1 MVKMTDD
8 ESSFIGRHILRIDD
22 LTVDEIMGLINT
34 ANRFKEVSERKI
46 KKVPTLRGKTV
57 VNLFFEPSTR
67 TRTSF
72 EIAGK
77 RLSADVINVSAKTS
91 SLTKGE
97 SFKDTVLNIA
107 AMKPDAIVIRHSSPG
122 ACGYASKIAGCS
134 IINGGDGA
142 NSHPTQGL
150 LDLMTI
156 YESKGTIDNLNVS
169 IVGDILHSRVAR
181 SNISALSRMGANIT
195 LCGPPTLLPKRHDI
209 FNAKVTNRIDEA
221 VEGADV
227 IMMLRI
233 QRERMS
239 QGLFPSLRE
248 YSNYFCLSPEVMEG
262 AKKDVIIMHP
272 GPINRGVE
280 ISAEVADG
288 EWSLILYQVTH
299 GVAMRMAVLYL
310 LCGGSE

>member
-1 MVKMTDD
+1 VNSLKL
-8 ESSFIGRHILRIDD
+8 SGRHLLRIGD
-22 LTVDEIMGLINT
+22 LSTDEITGLINT
-34 ANRFKEVSERKI
+34 AERFLEISEREI

-77 RLSADVINVSAKTS
+77 RLSADVINIAVQAS
-91 SLTKGE
+91 SLSKGE
-97 SFKDTVLNIA
+97 TFKDTVLNIA
-107 AMKPDAIVIRHSSPG
+107 AMSPDVIVVRHSSPG
-122 ACGYASKIAGCS
+122 AALYASQIAGCS
-134 IINGGDGA
+134 IVNGGDGA
-142 NSHPTQGL
+142 HAHPTQAL

-156 YESKGTIDNLNVS
+156 HMHKKSFDNLKVS

-181 SNISALSRMGANIT
+181 SDINALSRLKADIT
-195 LCGPPTLLPKRHDI
+195 LCAPPTLLPKRSEV
-209 FNAKVTNRIDEA
+209 FGARVTNSIEEA
-221 VEGADV
+221 VEDADV

-233 QRERMS
+233 QQERMA

-248 YSNYFCLSPEVMEG
+248 YAEYFCLTPKVMEK

-288 EWSLILYQVTH
+288 PYSLILYQVTH

-310 LCGGSE
+310 LCGGEG

>member
-1 MVKMTDD
+1 MTEV
-8 ESSFIGRHILRIDD
+8 ESSFLGRHILRMDD
-22 LTVDEIMGLINT
+22 LTPDEIMGLINT
-34 ANRFKEVSERKI
+34 AHRFKEVSERKI

-77 RLSADVINVSAKTS
+77 RLSADVINVAAKTS
-91 SLTKGE
+91 SLSKGE
-97 SFKDTVLNIA
+97 SFKDTILNIA
-107 AMKPDAIVIRHSSPG
+107 AMKPDAIVLRHSSPG
-122 ACGYASKIAGCS
+122 ACGYAAKIAGCS
-134 IINGGDGA
+134 IINGGDGS

-156 YESKGTIDNLNVS
+156 YENKGKIENLNVS

-195 LCGPPTLLPKRHDI
+195 LCAPPTLLPKKCDV
-209 FNAKVTNRIDEA
+209 FNAKVTNNINEA

-227 IMMLRI
+227 VMMLRI

-248 YSNYFCLSPEVMEG
+248 YSNYFCLSPKVMEG

>member
-1 MVKMTDD
+1 VNSLKLSD
-8 ESSFIGRHILRIDD
+8 RHLLRIGD
-22 LTVDEIMGLINT
+22 LSADEITGLINT
-34 ANRFKEVSERKI
+34 AERFLEISEREI

-77 RLSADVINVSAKTS
+77 RLSADVINIAVQAS
-91 SLTKGE
+91 SLSKGE
-97 SFKDTVLNIA
+97 TFKDTVLNIA
-107 AMKPDAIVIRHSSPG
+107 AMSPDVIVVRHSSPG
-122 ACGYASKIAGCS
+122 AALYASQIAGCS
-134 IINGGDGA
+134 IVNGGDGA
-142 NSHPTQGL
+142 HAHPTQAL

-156 YESKGTIDNLNVS
+156 HMHKKSFENLKVS

-181 SNISALSRMGANIT
+181 SDINALSRLKADIT
-195 LCGPPTLLPKRHDI
+195 LCAPPTLLPRRSEVFGARI
-209 FNAKVTNRIDEA
+209 TNSIEEA
-221 VEGADV
+221 VEDADV
-227 IMMLRI
+227 IIMLRI
-233 QRERMS
+233 QQERMA

-248 YSNYFCLSPEVMEG
+248 YAEYFCLTPKVMEK

-288 EWSLILYQVTH
+288 PYSLILYQVTH

-310 LCGGSE
+310 LCGGEG

>member
-1 MVKMTDD
+1 VNSLKL
-8 ESSFIGRHILRIDD
+8 SGRHLLRIGD
-22 LTVDEIMGLINT
+22 LSTDEITGLINT
-34 ANRFKEVSERKI
+34 AERFLEISEREI

-77 RLSADVINVSAKTS
+77 RLSADVINIAVQAS
-91 SLTKGE
+91 SLSKGE
-97 SFKDTVLNIA
+97 TFKDTVLNIA
-107 AMKPDAIVIRHSSPG
+107 AMSPDVIVVRHSSPG
-122 ACGYASKIAGCS
+122 AALYASRIAGCS
-134 IINGGDGA
+134 IVNGGDGA
-142 NSHPTQGL
+142 HAHPTQAL

-156 YESKGTIDNLNVS
+156 HMHKKSFENLKVS

-181 SNISALSRMGANIT
+181 SDINALSRLKADIT
-195 LCGPPTLLPKRHDI
+195 LCAPPTLLPKRSEVFGARI
-209 FNAKVTNRIDEA
+209 TNSIEEA
-221 VEGADV
+221 VKDADV

-233 QRERMS
+233 QQERMA

-248 YSNYFCLSPEVMEG
+248 YAEYFCLTPKVMEK

-288 EWSLILYQVTH
+288 PYSLILYQVTH

-310 LCGGSE
+310 LCGGEG